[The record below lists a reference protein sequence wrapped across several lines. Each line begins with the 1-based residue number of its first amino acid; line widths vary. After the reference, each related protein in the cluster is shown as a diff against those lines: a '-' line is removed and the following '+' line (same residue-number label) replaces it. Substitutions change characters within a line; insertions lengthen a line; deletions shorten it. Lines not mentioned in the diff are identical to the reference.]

1 MAGRAVV
8 KPTKREE
15 PNVPLEERI
24 RRRAHEIYL
33 QHGGRNQSQMD
44 DWLQAES
51 EILRGQ
57 QTGQVQHAQG

>member
-1 MAGRAVV
+1 MTGRPVA
-8 KPTKREE
+8 KPTRREE

-33 QHGGRNQSQMD
+33 QHGGRSQSEMD

-51 EILRGQ
+51 EIKSGRPS
-57 QTGQVQHAQG
+57 GQVKQAQG